1 MNTYKI
7 VVNPQAKHGFD
18 LIVIDESN
26 NETRKSLT
34 SKTTDGYLR
43 VTIPEYNIKMVS
55 LKEINK
61 NLDEN
66 GEYVLQP
73 KTMKN
78 YENAI
83 NNYINTIDNA
93 MEYIRNAKPANANN
107 VSAALYQYDI
117 ALGYFKPFISE
128 ELLTNLVDKYLDIC
142 EYYKF
147 DITLFS
153 MFNEAYCEAQI

>member
-73 KTMKN
+73 KTARKIATKTQTTMKSSWLDYLDEN
-78 YENAI
+78 DRKIIDELKAKAEHAMKIEKLKAQIAELEKQLENA
-83 NNYINTIDNA
+83 
-93 MEYIRNAKPANANN
+93 
-107 VSAALYQYDI
+107 
-117 ALGYFKPFISE
+117 
-128 ELLTNLVDKYLDIC
+128 
-142 EYYKF
+142 
-147 DITLFS
+147 
-153 MFNEAYCEAQI
+153 

>member
-7 VVNPQAKHGFD
+7 VVNPQAKYGFD

-34 SKTTDGYLR
+34 SKTTDNYLR
-43 VTIPEYNIKMVS
+43 VSIPEYNIKMVS

-73 KTMKN
+73 KTARKIATKTQTTMKSSWLDYLDEN
-78 YENAI
+78 DRKIINELKAKAEHAMKIEKLKTQIAELEKQLENA
-83 NNYINTIDNA
+83 
-93 MEYIRNAKPANANN
+93 
-107 VSAALYQYDI
+107 
-117 ALGYFKPFISE
+117 
-128 ELLTNLVDKYLDIC
+128 
-142 EYYKF
+142 
-147 DITLFS
+147 
-153 MFNEAYCEAQI
+153 

>member
-7 VVNPQAKHGFD
+7 VVNPQAKYGFD

-43 VTIPEYNIKMVS
+43 VAIPEYNIKMVS
-55 LKEINK
+55 LKQINS

-73 KTMKN
+73 KAERKTTTK
-78 YENAI
+78 
-83 NNYINTIDNA
+83 TQTVVKSSWLD
-93 MEYIRNAKPANANN
+93 
-107 VSAALYQYDI
+107 
-117 ALGYFKPFISE
+117 
-128 ELLTNLVDKYLDIC
+128 YLDENDRKI
-142 EYYKF
+142 
-147 DITLFS
+147 I
-153 MFNEAYCEAQI
+153 NELKAKAEQTMRIEKLKAQIAELEKQLEDAE